1 VRRLALI
8 LGAPVLLL
16 AGAGC
21 GRVALDTWMPDEAE
35 TGVASYYASKFEGR
49 KTASGERYDAGEMTA
64 AHPSLPFGT
73 RVRVT
78 NLENEKSVEVRINDR
93 GPFRKGRVIDLSHR
107 AAEKLG
113 IVRRGLARVAVA
125 VIELP

>member
-1 VRRLALI
+1 MRRLALI

-49 KTASGERYDAGEMTA
+49 KTANGERYDGDDMTA
-64 AHPSLPFGT
+64 AHPTLPFGT

-78 NLENEKSVEVRINDR
+78 NLENEKTVEVRINDR

-125 VIELP
+125 VVELP